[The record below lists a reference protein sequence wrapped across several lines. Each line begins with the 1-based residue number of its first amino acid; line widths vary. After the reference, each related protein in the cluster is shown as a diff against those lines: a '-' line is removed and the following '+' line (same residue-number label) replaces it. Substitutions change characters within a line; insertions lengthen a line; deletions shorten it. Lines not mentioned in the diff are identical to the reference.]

1 MTMRSNLCALG
12 RGGLGGIAVVALL
25 GALTACS
32 PGLNWR
38 QVPIAGMTA
47 MLPCKPDTAERTVSL
62 GGQALPMQMAGCEAE
77 GSLFAVS
84 HMEAPRAADVPALQR
99 EWQQQALASMRA
111 STFTLSTQGVPAWAQ
126 QAMGVQTVGSG
137 PDGKPLRAH
146 LRWLVRGAHIYHLA
160 VYGSAIPDTL
170 TEPMTLEP

>member
-12 RGGLGGIAVVALL
+12 RGGLGRVAVVALL
-25 GALTACS
+25 GALAACS

-62 GGQALPMQMAGCEAE
+62 GGKALPMQMAGCEAE
-77 GSLFAVS
+77 GGLFAVS
-84 HMEAPRAADVPALQR
+84 HMEAPRVADAPSLQR
-99 EWQQQALASMRA
+99 EWQEQALASMRA
-111 STFTLSTQGVPAWAQ
+111 STSTLSTQVVPAWAQ
-126 QAMGVQTVGSG
+126 QAMGVQAVGSA
-137 PDGKPLRAH
+137 PDGKPLQAH

-170 TEPMTLEP
+170 IEPMTLEP